1 MRRQTKRDSETAPE
15 DLLIR
20 QAQEGNPAALN
31 MLGLLPSN
39 ERELLL
45 LHYCGL
51 AVPEIAKVLGSSD
64 QSVQSQLSGARG
76 RLQGLRQIAL
86 TGSTWNL
93 EQERPVHVARVLQ
106 RYHELIDRRLSGTM
120 SSGEEQALHTIE
132 GMLQC
137 IEDTEIPATV
147 EGVEL
152 HHDMLMQQLRELT
165 TELRKFRAGKQPQ
178 SEVQ

>member
-1 MRRQTKRDSETAPE
+1 
-15 DLLIR
+15 
-20 QAQEGNPAALN
+20 
-31 MLGLLPSN
+31 
-39 ERELLL
+39 
-45 LHYCGL
+45 
-51 AVPEIAKVLGSSD
+51 
-64 QSVQSQLSGARG
+64 
-76 RLQGLRQIAL
+76 
-86 TGSTWNL
+86 
-93 EQERPVHVARVLQ
+93 
-106 RYHELIDRRLSGTM
+106 M